1 MTPRT
6 RAILLI
12 GLTVV
17 LLGGA
22 VAYGVFSFVSYQSRA
37 QGPSQVETVDA
48 GAGAGGPASGPRI
61 VFRNT
66 ASGAGYGLVA
76 SVPLDDPMGPR
87 TVTKTACDRVYA
99 TTDYQMCLHTDR
111 GVVTTFNATLT
122 DAKGATVKE
131 WPLPGV
137 PSRTRISAD
146 SKLVAQTSFITGES
160 YATIGFSTQTTIST
174 ASGTDYGSLEG
185 FTFVI
190 DGQPVTAAD
199 RNFWGVTFASDDDTF
214 YATGATGGKTWLVRG
229 DLAARTL
236 TAVHPSAECP
246 SLSPDGSKVAY
257 KKVVSSGAT
266 TTWTLAVLDLGSG
279 SETVLPIPQS
289 VDDQALWLD
298 DSTLLYGQADPK
310 AIGDSNV
317 WAVAADGSSAP
328 KLFLPHAWSPSV
340 VR

>member
-1 MTPRT
+1 MTPRS

-22 VAYGVFSFVSYQSRA
+22 VVYGVFSFVSYQSRA
-37 QGPSQVETVDA
+37 QAPSQVQTVDA
-48 GAGAGGPASGPRI
+48 TTKATGPRI

-76 SVPLDDPMGPR
+76 SVPLDDPTGAR
-87 TVTKTACDRVYA
+87 TVTSEACDRVYA
-99 TTDYQMCLHTDR
+99 TTEYQMCLHTDR

-122 DAKGATVKE
+122 NAQGATVKE

-146 SKLVAQTSFITGES
+146 STLVAQTSFITGES
-160 YATIGFSTQTTIST
+160 YATIGFSTQTTISRT
-174 ASGTDYGSLEG
+174 DGTDYGNLEDFS
-185 FTFVI
+185 FTV

-199 RNFWGVTFASDDDTF
+199 RNFWGVTFGSDDNTF
-214 YATGATGGKTWLVRG
+214 YATGASGGKTWLVKG

-236 TAVHPSAECP
+236 TAVHQTAECP
-246 SLSPDGSKVAY
+246 SLSPDGTKVAY
-257 KKVVSSGAT
+257 KKVVSTGPT
-266 TTWTLAVLDLGSG
+266 TTWTLAVLDLASG
-279 SETVLPIPQS
+279 KETVLPIGQN

-298 DSTLLYGQADPK
+298 DTTLLYGQADPK
-310 AIGDSNV
+310 VVGDSNV
-317 WAVAADGSSAP
+317 WSVAADGSSAP